1 MKQQI
6 ATLGAGAWGT
16 ALAVLFAKNG
26 HPSSLWGRNQN
37 QLHTIN
43 QHRENKKYLPG
54 ITLPQSLNLT
64 NNIHDAV
71 KRADIVLL
79 AVSSQGFRQ
88 TLANVK
94 PHIKASAKI
103 AWATKGFEHGSYK
116 FMHQL
121 VAEELGQQREMAI
134 ISGPTFAKEVAQGLA
149 TAVTVAS
156 FTKDF
161 ALQLAELLH
170 NENFRAYTSND
181 VIGVEIG
188 GAVKNPL
195 AIASGIADGL
205 GLGANTRAALITR
218 GLVEIQRLGSAL
230 GAHPE
235 TLMGLAGLG
244 DLVLTCTDNQSRNRR
259 VGLALAQ
266 GNQLSTILADLGQ
279 VAEGVY
285 AAKEVYHLAHQH
297 KVDMP
302 ITEQVYQVLYEN
314 LSPHQAVRN
323 LLARSLKPEY

>member
-1 MKQQI
+1 MEQQI
-6 ATLGAGAWGT
+6 VTLGAGAWGT

-26 HPSSLWGRNQN
+26 HPTSLWGRNEA
-37 QLHTIN
+37 QLKKLS
-43 QHRENKKYLPG
+43 QQRENKKYLAG
-54 ITLPQSLNLT
+54 ITLPKLLT
-64 NNIHDAV
+64 IATDMSIAI
-71 KRADIVLL
+71 KQADIVLL
-79 AVSSQGFRQ
+79 AIPSQGFRQ
-88 TLANVK
+88 ALTELK
-94 PHIKASAKI
+94 PHIKPSAKI

-121 VAEELGQQREMAI
+121 VFEELGQQREMAI

-156 FTKDF
+156 FTVEL
-161 ALQLAELLH
+161 AHQIAELLH

-195 AIASGIADGL
+195 AIAAGIADGL

-218 GLVEIQRLGSAL
+218 GLAEIQRLGSAL

-285 AAKEVYHLAHQH
+285 AAKEVYQLAHQH
-297 KVDMP
+297 NVDMP
-302 ITEQVYQVLYEN
+302 ITEQVYRVLYEN

-323 LLARSLKPEY
+323 LLARSLKSEH